1 MIKKIVIV
9 TGTRADYGKLKPI
22 IKNIDDNPNFECHV
36 FVCGMHLLEKY
47 GSTYLEIINDN
58 YKNVYVAYGLPV
70 DSRMDINCG
79 NTINHL
85 AGYVEH
91 IQPDLIVVHGDRVDA
106 LCGAIVGAL
115 NNIYVAHIEGGEVSG
130 TIDESI
136 RHSISKLSHY
146 HFVANQIAKDRL
158 IQMGEA
164 TERIYIIGSP
174 DIDIMLSENL
184 VPIDIVKKH
193 YEIPFHTYGLV
204 LYHSITTDVETLDVR
219 VNAFVDSLIASGR
232 DYVVIYPN
240 NDTGTEI
247 IISAYRK
254 FKNNPH
260 FRIYPSIRFE
270 YFLTLLKHADFI
282 IGNSS
287 AGIREACVYGV
298 PAIDVGDRQFS
309 RYDIQKSKNIQH
321 VTENSKEIDNALKKI
336 NDFRHPSSEYGA
348 GNSAELFCEIMQNP
362 DFWCADVQKHFIDRL
377 IN

>member
-1 MIKKIVIV
+1 MKKIVVV

-22 IKNIDDNPNFECHV
+22 IKNIDNNPNFECHV

-85 AGYVEH
+85 AGYVAH
-91 IQPDLIVVHGDRVDA
+91 LQPDLIIVHGDRVDA

-174 DIDIMLSENL
+174 DIDIMLSGNL

-193 YEIPFHTYGLV
+193 YEIPFQTYGLV

-219 VNAFVDSLIASGR
+219 VNAFVDSLIASER

-247 IISAYRK
+247 IISAYHK

-321 VTENSKEIDNALKKI
+321 VTENTSEIANALKNI
-336 NDFRHPSSEYGA
+336 NDFRRPSSEYGA

-362 DFWCADVQKHFIDRL
+362 DFWRADVQKHFIDRL